1 MKYLKKAKE
10 TTLITSIIYL
20 LLGLFM
26 IIFPEIVSNSISYV
40 IGALI
45 LFFGLTKMISYFN
58 LEYKNFF
65 TGFLLFISL
74 AAIILGIYII
84 FAPET
89 FISMIPFM
97 IGLVIIVNGIQKI
110 SQAFY
115 IKKFQ
120 ETNVTPLFIYA
131 AILIVLGVLLIS
143 NPFGAIQIVIRIIGI
158 FLVIDSIEEYWTMKK
173 YEKIWKDIKK
183 ETKEKI
189 KIIDEK
195 K

>member
-1 MKYLKKAKE
+1 
-10 TTLITSIIYL
+10 
-20 LLGLFM
+20 
-26 IIFPEIVSNSISYV
+26 
-40 IGALI
+40 
-45 LFFGLTKMISYFN
+45 
-58 LEYKNFF
+58 
-65 TGFLLFISL
+65 
-74 AAIILGIYII
+74 
-84 FAPET
+84 
-89 FISMIPFM
+89 M